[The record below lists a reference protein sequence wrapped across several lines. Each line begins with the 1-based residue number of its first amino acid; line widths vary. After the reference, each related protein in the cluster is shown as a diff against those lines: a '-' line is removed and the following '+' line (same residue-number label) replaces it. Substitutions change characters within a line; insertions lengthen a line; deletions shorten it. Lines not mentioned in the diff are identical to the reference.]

1 MNRGDVEGEDYSS
14 QRISLTLWVLKS
26 SSLKIIK
33 TRFPSGEDVTNY
45 FVQLQIL
52 ENNNDKNPIG
62 IEEPPPPTSIINI
75 FREDSDAGRDWG
87 QEEKGTTEDEM
98 AGWHH

>member
-62 IEEPPPPTSIINI
+62 IEPPPPTSIINI
-75 FREDSDAGRDWG
+75 FREDSDAGRDWVKSRDITLRTKI
-87 QEEKGTTEDEM
+87 QLRPD
-98 AGWHH
+98 